1 MGCAGMTGTT
11 VVRVRE
17 AGKDRHGDPV
27 GPTEEASFD
36 DWWFDWN
43 ASYSNTSF
51 QDVQITD
58 VDAYVPRDHDVLPS
72 DKVRFLDVRTGNVAS
87 FSVQGRPMWDQLQPQ
102 TGHDFGRKLV
112 RLREVAG
119 A

>member
-1 MGCAGMTGTT
+1 MGCSVLTGTT
-11 VVRVRE
+11 VTRVRP
-17 AGKDRHGDPV
+17 AAVNRHGDAV
-27 GPTEEASFD
+27 GPVAEVVLE

-51 QDVQITD
+51 QDVQVTD
-58 VDAYVPRDHDVLPS
+58 VDAYVPRDHDVRPS
-72 DKVRFLDVRTGNVAS
+72 DKLRVLDVRTGRVAS
-87 FSVQGRPMWDQLQPQ
+87 FAVQGRPMWDQLQPQ

-112 RLREVAG
+112 RLREVSG